1 MWWDFVL
8 LYKSTSRHT
17 LILCSCALFSFAAM
31 CRTHC
36 PFLWW
41 VPQVK
46 SYLISSFKHKF
57 IIILIRKSKTTSI
70 IPIYPRFLFITKSSA
85 SGFWIRYLND
95 SGAVFIVAMTSRIAP
110 CTDSLR
116 TRPVDTSR
124 TCRRE
129 DWTMC
134 LMIVITVLPAN
145 ECGRSTKRVRSC
157 ARRFDAASWLGIM
170 ESDDRGFL
178 RSSGMQ
184 WPHQARRKFDMT
196 HRRNAST
203 RRPCSRAARL
213 RSDHK

>member
-85 SGFWIRYLND
+85 SGFWIRYLKRQWRCFYSCND
-95 SGAVFIVAMTSRIAP
+95 ISDSTVHGFITHTARGHEP
-110 CTDSLR
+110 NL
-116 TRPVDTSR
+116 PK
-124 TCRRE
+124 RRL
-129 DWTMC
+129 DD
-134 LMIVITVLPAN
+134 V
-145 ECGRSTKRVRSC
+145 
-157 ARRFDAASWLGIM
+157 
-170 ESDDRGFL
+170 SDDCDHGV
-178 RSSGMQ
+178 
-184 WPHQARRKFDMT
+184 
-196 HRRNAST
+196 ASKWVW
-203 RRPCSRAARL
+203 SV
-213 RSDHK
+213 D